1 MSSLNQMKVML
12 ELEEDEK
19 MVVELL
25 SNEMAEEVGKIQ
37 ALVLNTILDLRREND
52 ELKRKLAAEK
62 ECKVCEQE
70 MESLD
75 FEIGKY
81 TKAGSGFENLF
92 NNLDSLSLDWETSVK
107 ELIDGMAELPIE
119 NSDPKK
125 KVAFQEK
132 TSDEQDLVDFEVKIK
147 EKLRFTPRKE
157 KAARS
162 KTESKEE
169 VKEIEEHDAF
179 NRVIEKIRKK
189 TEEGTVPLEDEK
201 DNSSNETFSGSL
213 EKLDGVVSRMM
224 VEDQNGTPSSC
235 FCGIKI
241 GRVVELRNH
250 IERTH
255 FTSLAISCNLCSQV
269 VRSRKILRVHVAR
282 VHGHE
287 FEPKVTSTEDK
298 AKSTENLNVVV
309 EDFSKGNL
317 NVVEDFQEQINES
330 ETFYDD
336 FVNNENFVFFCDQ
349 CDHRTDCD
357 ESLNNHKQEE
367 HGPRSERG
375 KISATDKSKA
385 EGDKKARMEWKCKD
399 CSYKNA
405 AKKNLRKHYRNMHYK
420 ITDVT
425 IEDFNKIIKD
435 KF

>member
-1 MSSLNQMKVML
+1 
-12 ELEEDEK
+12 

-107 ELIDGMAELPIE
+107 ELIDGMADLPIE

-189 TEEGTVPLEDEK
+189 TEKGTVPLEDEK
-201 DNSSNETFSGSL
+201 YNSSNETFSGSL
-213 EKLDGVVSRMM
+213 EQLDGVVSRMM

-250 IERTH
+250 IEKNH

-269 VRSRKILRVHVAR
+269 VRSRKILKVHVAR

-298 AKSTENLNVVV
+298 AKSTE
-309 EDFSKGNL
+309 NL

-375 KISATDKSKA
+375 KISTADESKA
-385 EGDKKARMEWKCKD
+385 EGDKGYDSHVA
-399 CSYKNA
+399 
-405 AKKNLRKHYRNMHYK
+405 
-420 ITDVT
+420 
-425 IEDFNKIIKD
+425 
-435 KF
+435 